1 MLESSLKKQLVSWR
15 KCAAAMSVLLTWNKP
30 CYLLW
35 LLDAG
40 SYLSQPASRRM
51 YFIDRLFNQF
61 LKKMI
66 SNVSFSATE
75 KTCHI
80 NFSLSGSYTQTTA
93 TAKAASLTIIFSL
106 RVEYFRVVWKC
117 FMWDWTSWSSVLN
130 GFCLGWLAA
139 LPCLLF
145 KSWESNVTH
154 FVGRKII
161 CIETGKIIRYHKAC

>member
-15 KCAAAMSVLLTWNKP
+15 KCAAVMSVLLTWNKP

-51 YFIDRLFNQF
+51 YFIDWRFNQF

-66 SNVSFSATE
+66 STFRFQLRRKPVTSISAYLALTHRLLQQQ
-75 KTCHI
+75 KT
-80 NFSLSGSYTQTTA
+80 
-93 TAKAASLTIIFSL
+93 ASLTIIFSV

-117 FMWDWTSWSSVLN
+117 FRWGWTSGSSGLH
-130 GFCLGWLAA
+130 GFRLGWLAA

-161 CIETGKIIRYHKAC
+161 CIETGKSIRYHKAC